1 MKKKLEKYPLFL
13 LLLPAFVVIHLEKE
27 LHYVIRYEFVY
38 DRVIILFAVPFII
51 LGICYLFLRSVSTAS
66 LMTVSCLLPFY
77 FTGDLKNWLSDKF
90 PGSFL
95 QSYFFLLSLFVLML
109 LVLFFILRK
118 KRIVQ
123 GNLFLFINTALL
135 LFIAADVVTIF
146 FTGIKNKYTIDGK
159 NELSYSACDSCNK
172 PDIYYIILDCY
183 TSSKQLRNEYGY
195 SNQAIEDY
203 LHNKG
208 FYIARDSKSNY
219 NYTAYSVSSTLN
231 MNYIKNVD
239 TLIKTTDREYL
250 LALRLSYKNEVITFL
265 QNEGYNILN
274 HSLFDFDSHPTTI
287 KKFDLWGI
295 RKLYDNYNLLFKLS
309 QDIGY
314 RFPRKIDKFF
324 NNDPNFVYTP
334 FNMEQHTDKIAKEI
348 MTSVKLKT
356 ESPKFVYGHFL
367 RTHPPYFFDSTGKPF
382 SSSPP
387 SYEVEYLHQVAFS
400 NNIIKQITDSIM
412 AYSNRPTVIIF
423 QGDHGISFDEPVNQ
437 QKFFPNFS
445 AIYFSNRDYSL
456 VTDSTH
462 NVNTFRIV
470 FNTFF
475 HQGMQLLP
483 YKSEFIKGSWVK

>member
-146 FTGIKNKYTIDGK
+146 FTGVKNKYTIDGK

-250 LALRLSYKNEVITFL
+250 LALRLSYKNEVIAFL

-287 KKFDLWGI
+287 KDFDFWGI
-295 RKLYDNYNLLFKLS
+295 RNLYDHYNLLFKLN

-314 RFPRKIDKFF
+314 HFPAKIKTLL
-324 NNDPNFVYTP
+324 NNDRNFVYTP
-334 FNMEQHTDKIAKEI
+334 INMGQHTGKTLKEI

-356 ESPKFVYGHFL
+356 EGPKFVYGHFL
-367 RTHPPYFFDSTGKPF
+367 RTHPHYFYDSTGKLF
-382 SSSPP
+382 GSSPP
-387 SYEVEYLHQVAFS
+387 SKKVEYLHQIAFS

-412 AYSNRPTVIIF
+412 SYSNRPTVIIF
-423 QGDHGISFDEPVNQ
+423 QGDHGISFDEPINQ
-437 QKFFPNFS
+437 QGFFSNFS
-445 AIYFSNRDYSL
+445 AIYFSNKNYSL
-456 VTDSTH
+456 LTDSTH

-475 HQGMQLLP
+475 GQEMELLP
-483 YKSEFIKGSWVK
+483 YRSEFIRWY